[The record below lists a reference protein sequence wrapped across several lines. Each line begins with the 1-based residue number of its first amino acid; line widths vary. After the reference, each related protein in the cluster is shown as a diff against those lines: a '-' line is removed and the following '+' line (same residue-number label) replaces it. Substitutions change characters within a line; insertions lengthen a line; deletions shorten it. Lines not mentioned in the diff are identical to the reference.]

1 MSASGAT
8 VMARGVDRGATGVR
22 SGGWACRE
30 FDVRSRDGEK
40 WPRLAFEK
48 HQCSRWYWRGVDLF
62 PEVSRRGLATRI
74 GWGSSPRRV
83 RCPLRTGGVLDI
95 ERIARVGT

>member
-8 VMARGVDRGATGVR
+8 VMARGVDRDATGVR
-22 SGGWACRE
+22 SGGSACRE

-48 HQCSRWYWRGVDLF
+48 HQCSRWYWRGVG
-62 PEVSRRGLATRI
+62 PVSGSIATGLGYPDRL
-74 GWGSSPRRV
+74 GQ
-83 RCPLRTGGVLDI
+83 
-95 ERIARVGT
+95 